1 MTSTPSGRSPKRAVR
16 RTDGKDIQGLGFD
29 YRQRLWA
36 WTGDFLVPLQC
47 EYDAYLYDEA
57 SRTLY
62 MTDPCEKVR
71 LS

>member
-1 MTSTPSGRSPKRAVR
+1 M
-16 RTDGKDIQGLGFD
+16 DIQGLGFD

-57 SRTLY
+57 SRALY